1 MTSDMSLK
9 KLVEEELDWEPSI
22 DAADIGVTVED
33 GIIGLSGHVATY
45 AQKIR
50 AEEVTKR
57 VKGVRGVAQNLEVR
71 PFQGA
76 GASDEEIARR
86 AANSLEWDTMVPA
99 GKVTVSVAKGV
110 LTLTGEVDWQY
121 QRIAAE
127 QAVHGLYGVRSV
139 VNLVAI
145 KPRVTSADIK
155 QRIEDALKR
164 QAQADADRIRVIVD
178 GDKVKLEGKV
188 KAWFERSAAER
199 AAWSA
204 PGVKTVEDK
213 VVIGT

>member
-1 MTSDMSLK
+1 MTSDKSLK
-9 KLVEEELDWEPSI
+9 TRIDEELDWEPSI
-22 DAADIGVTVED
+22 DAADIGVAVED
-33 GIIGLSGHVATY
+33 GIVTLSGHVATY

-57 VKGVRGVAQNLEVR
+57 VKGVRGVAQDLAVR
-71 PFQGA
+71 PFHGA
-76 GASDEEIARR
+76 GSDDDEIARR
-86 AANSLEWDTMVPA
+86 AANSLDWDTMVPA
-99 GKVTVSVAKGV
+99 DKVKMTVAKGV

-121 QRIAAE
+121 QRMAAE

-139 VNLVAI
+139 VNLICI
-145 KPRVTSADIK
+145 KPRATATNVK
-155 QRIEDALKR
+155 QRIEDALRR
-164 QAQADADRIRVIVD
+164 QAQADAGGIHVTVS

-204 PGVKTVEDK
+204 PGVKAVEDRLI
-213 VVIGT
+213 VGT

>member
-22 DAADIGVTVED
+22 DAADVGVTVED
-33 GIIGLSGHVATY
+33 GIVGLSGHVATY
-45 AQKIR
+45 AQTIR

-57 VKGVRGVAQNLEVR
+57 VKGVRGLAQNLEVR

-86 AANSLEWDTMVPA
+86 AANSLEWDTTVPTDKV
-99 GKVTVSVAKGV
+99 KVTVTKGV

-139 VNLVAI
+139 VNLIAI
-145 KPRVTSADIK
+145 KPRPTAANVK

-164 QAQADADRIRVIVD
+164 QVQADADRIRVSVD

-213 VVIGT
+213 VVIGP